1 MPPSGALCRF
11 QAIGVLSS
19 AYTSGWLIARVGARP
34 VLGLMALFPL
44 LMCFTAGLIRE
55 QRQPDLTR
63 AQDPSLDGAGG
74 PDHVLLTVGQLA
86 FNGTQLDVLHSGAVR
101 ASYRPFL
108 RFYTPAVALHQQQ
121 RLHHHI
127 WRH

>member
-1 MPPSGALCRF
+1 MQPAKRAVHCYLSGVLCRL

-55 QRQPDLTR
+55 QRQPDLTFTEK
-63 AQDPSLDGAGG
+63 SSSDGAITGQ
-74 PDHVLLTVGQLA
+74 PDHVPECWPS
-86 FNGTQLDVLHSGAVR
+86 NTQKHR
-101 ASYRPFL
+101 
-108 RFYTPAVALHQQQ
+108 T
-121 RLHHHI
+121 
-127 WRH
+127 

>member
-1 MPPSGALCRF
+1 MGKSVLQQARRAAHCHPSGALCWL

-55 QRQPDLTR
+55 QRQPDLT
-63 AQDPSLDGAGG
+63 SVEKSSSDGPTTGQ
-74 PDHVLLTVGQLA
+74 PDHVPGCWPA
-86 FNGTQLDVLHSGAVR
+86 NTQKHKA
-101 ASYRPFL
+101 
-108 RFYTPAVALHQQQ
+108 
-121 RLHHHI
+121 
-127 WRH
+127 